1 MKRFGLF
8 IKWFLIVLGVAM
20 TSVFAQAQGGME
32 FPFPQIPAML
42 VEPQQRANYL
52 LMHYW
57 DNVDFRDAKVVM
69 NEEFM
74 EQGFVNYLSVLP
86 IVVAETAEKSV
97 EAMMKR
103 AEVNSVAYKR
113 LANIAEKYLFEP
125 NSPMVSDEMYILFLN
140 QIVNTKVLSSVEK
153 VRFEHQYKVVMKNRV
168 GSVATDFLYMDS
180 KGEMGSLHKFKAEE
194 TLLIFYDPDCDNCTE
209 IIEKLRYNREL
220 NAKIM
225 SGKLRV
231 LAIYAEDDV
240 EFWKKELV
248 KMPTNWTV
256 GRAVSKIKPLGLYVL
271 RAMPA
276 IYLLDKDKRVVK
288 KEALPENLFD
298 L

>member
-1 MKRFGLF
+1 MKRFGLSV
-8 IKWFLIVLGVAM
+8 KCFLMVLCMAIGVCGAK
-20 TSVFAQAQGGME
+20 AQGGVE
-32 FPFPQIPAML
+32 FPFPQIPTML
-42 VEPQQRANYL
+42 TEPQQRATYL

-57 DNVDFRDAKVVM
+57 DNVDFNDARLVM
-69 NEEFM
+69 NDDFM

-86 IVVAETAEKSV
+86 IVDNQTAEKSV

-103 AEVNSVAYKR
+103 AEGNKMAYTR

-125 NSPMVSDEMYILFLN
+125 NSPMVNDETYIMFLN
-140 QIVNTKVLSSVEK
+140 QVLKTKVLSNVEK
-153 VRFEHQYKVVMKNRV
+153 ARFEHQYKVVMKNRV
-168 GSVATDFLYMDS
+168 GSVATDFLYMNS
-180 KGEMGSLHKFKAEE
+180 KGEMGSLYKFEAEK

-220 NAKIM
+220 NAKIA
-225 SGKLRV
+225 SGQIKV
-231 LAIYAEDDV
+231 LAIYAEENIDL
-240 EFWKKELV
+240 WKKELP
-248 KMPTNWTV
+248 KMPSNWVV

-276 IYLLDKDKRVVK
+276 IYLLDGDKKVLK

-298 L
+298 